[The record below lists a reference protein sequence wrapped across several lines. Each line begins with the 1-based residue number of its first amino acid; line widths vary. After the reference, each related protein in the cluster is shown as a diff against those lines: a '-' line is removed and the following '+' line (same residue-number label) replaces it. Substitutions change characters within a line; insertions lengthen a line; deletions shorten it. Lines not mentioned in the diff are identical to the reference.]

1 MPAPTNTVQ
10 TYALKGLREDL
21 SDVIYNIAPEDTP
34 FLSACKKVKATG
46 TLSEWQTDTLRASGT
61 NAHVE
66 GDDTTATPRSA
77 TVRLGNYTQI
87 FKDAVITSGT
97 ADAVD
102 AAGRAKEMA
111 YQIVKAS
118 KEHKLDIE
126 KALFDNQAKVG
137 GTTTTAR
144 RLAGAVA
151 FIATNVEMG
160 ATGVNPA
167 GDGSNARTDG
177 TARAFTQ
184 VLFDSAMEKA
194 WLQGG
199 KVDTVYLSSKQMGI
213 ALGFNGNN
221 NQRNTTKRNEVTKL
235 LDVYMTPW
243 GTVEFVPSRE
253 NRAKDVLLVQSDK
266 WQVAQLRAT
275 KNEPLAKTGDSEKRQ
290 IITELTLVACNEKA
304 SALVTDCS

>member
-1 MPAPTNTVQ
+1 MAAPTNTVQ

-21 SDVIYNIAPEDTP
+21 SDVIYSIAPDDTP
-34 FLSACKKVKATG
+34 FLSACKKVKASG
-46 TLSEWQTDTLRASGT
+46 TLHEWQTDTLRASGT

-77 TVRLGNYTQI
+77 TVRLGNYAQI

-111 YQIVKAS
+111 YQVVKAS

-126 KALFDNQAKVG
+126 KALFDNQAKVAG
-137 GTTTTAR
+137 NGTTAR

-213 ALGFNGNN
+213 ALGFTGNN
-221 NQRNTTKRNEVTKL
+221 NQRNTTKKNEVTKL

-266 WQVAQLRAT
+266 WHVAQLRPT

-304 SALVTDCS
+304 SALVADCS